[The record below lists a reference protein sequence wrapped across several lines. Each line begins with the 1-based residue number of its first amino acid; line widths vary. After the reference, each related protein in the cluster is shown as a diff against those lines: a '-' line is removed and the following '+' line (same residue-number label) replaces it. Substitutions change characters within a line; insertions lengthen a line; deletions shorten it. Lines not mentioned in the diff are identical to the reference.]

1 MIVFIYINILLGFI
15 VDYVF
20 NSPSLVFNSPSLVY
34 NDSDECS
41 LNLPYLVFTKSNEG
55 DKKNT
60 EFNEGDEKN
69 TESNH
74 QPSPSDYDSEP
85 EDDNKPKI
93 KLNDDSSE
101 YNSDIDS

>member
-1 MIVFIYINILLGFI
+1 MTVFIYINILLGII

-20 NSPSLVFNSPSLVY
+20 NSPSLIY
-34 NDSDECS
+34 NESDECS

-60 EFNEGDEKN
+60 EFNEGGEKN
-69 TESNH
+69 TESNNH
-74 QPSPSDYDSEP
+74 PSPSDYDSEA
-85 EDDNKPKI
+85 EDKPQVEI
-93 KLNDDSSE
+93 KLNDDSEE